1 MTKKQVFS
9 RILKEIKPYTFLIV
23 ISLLLNVI
31 TVGASLV
38 VPVFVGNAIDVM
50 IDVGNVDFSIITKT
64 IFYVIGITI
73 VSAISQ
79 FFISIV
85 NNRVTYS
92 VLKSLRNGM
101 IEKLQK
107 ISLFEADRRSAG
119 DTVSAMLSDA
129 ESFTD
134 GILLGFTQFFSGV
147 LTVLGTV
154 GFMLYYNRLIALIVI
169 LVTPLT
175 LFIAKF
181 ISGGTSK
188 NFKKQAKLKAQQTA
202 FIEEMINNNKTVKAY
217 SYENKAQEN
226 FDNINNELGKVTL
239 KAVFFSSLTNPV
251 TRFVNNVVYALVA
264 LCGGMCALGLWTF
277 GGGLTA
283 GGLTCLLNYSNK
295 YARPFNE
302 ISGVITELQSSIVG
316 AERVFTFLD
325 LEEEDEGGLIEGTL
339 DGNVKLDGV
348 YFSYDKSK
356 ELLKDLSID
365 VKQGQRIAIV
375 GPTGCG
381 KTTLINLLT
390 RFYDVDK
397 GTITIDGHNVKDI
410 NRTNL
415 RDNYGMVL
423 QESWIRKG
431 TVKENLRVGNENATD
446 EELIEVAVKC
456 RADGFIRRLPLGYDT
471 VIDDDS
477 LSQGEKQ
484 LLCIARVMLSNPN
497 ILILD
502 EATSSVDVL
511 TELKINQAFDTL
523 MEGRTSFIVAH
534 RLSTVK
540 SADLILVMKSGQVIE
555 KGTHEELLSY
565 DSFYSELYKAL

>member
-9 RILKEIKPYTFLIV
+9 RILKEIKPYSLLIAV
-23 ISLLLNVI
+23 SLLLNVI

-50 IDVGNVDFSIITKT
+50 IDVGNVDFSIITNT

-446 EELIEVAVKC
+446 EELIEVAIKC

>member
-9 RILKEIKPYTFLIV
+9 RILKEIKPYSFLIV

-50 IDVGNVDFSIITKT
+50 IDVGNVDFSIITST

>member
-50 IDVGNVDFSIITKT
+50 IDVGQVDFSIITKT

>member
-50 IDVGNVDFSIITKT
+50 IDVGQVDFSIITNT

-316 AERVFTFLD
+316 SERVFTFLD

>member
-50 IDVGNVDFSIITKT
+50 IDVGQVDFSIITNT

-339 DGNVKLDGV
+339 EGNVKLDGV

>member
-50 IDVGNVDFSIITKT
+50 IDVGQVDFSIITNT

>member
-23 ISLLLNVI
+23 VSLLLNVI

-50 IDVGNVDFSIITKT
+50 IDVGNVDFSVITNT

-154 GFMLYYNRLIALIVI
+154 GFMLYYNRLLALIVI

-365 VKQGQRIAIV
+365 VKKGQRIAIV

>member
-23 ISLLLNVI
+23 ISLLFNVI

-50 IDVGNVDFSIITKT
+50 IDVSNVDFSIITKT

-410 NRTNL
+410 KRTNL

>member
-9 RILKEIKPYTFLIV
+9 RILKEIKPYTLLIV

-50 IDVGNVDFSIITKT
+50 IDVGQVDFSIITKT

>member
-23 ISLLLNVI
+23 VSLLLNVI

-50 IDVGNVDFSIITKT
+50 IDVGNVDFSVITNT

>member
-50 IDVGNVDFSIITKT
+50 IDVGNVDFSIITST

>member
-9 RILKEIKPYTFLIV
+9 RILKEIKPYSLLIAV
-23 ISLLLNVI
+23 SLLLNVI

-50 IDVGNVDFSIITKT
+50 IDVGNVDFSVITNT

-325 LEEEDEGGLIEGTL
+325 LEEEDDGGLVEGTL
-339 DGNVKLDGV
+339 EGNVKLDGV

-365 VKQGQRIAIV
+365 VKRGQRIAIV